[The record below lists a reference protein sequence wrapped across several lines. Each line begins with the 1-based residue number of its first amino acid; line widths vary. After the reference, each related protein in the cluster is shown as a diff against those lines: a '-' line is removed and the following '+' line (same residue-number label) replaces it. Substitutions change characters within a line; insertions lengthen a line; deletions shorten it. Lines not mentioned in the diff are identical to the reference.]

1 MKVEHLRIF
10 SFLKNSCISQQEQID
25 RSKMILVKD
34 LLVNGDLLENEEIK
48 MISAKLT
55 TTYNNGSEI
64 VEFYK
69 EFIDEL
75 EETSST
81 LLLGSLLT
89 DNIAVENYLIY
100 QEKYLELFYHYLETD
115 IDDVISVFSNREQ
128 EKILSNTIDVEE
140 KKLYKKIRT
149 YKEGQNE

>member
-69 EFIDEL
+69 KFIDEL

-89 DNIAVENYLIY
+89 DNVAVENYLIY
-100 QEKYLELFYHYLETD
+100 QEKYHELFYRYLETD

-140 KKLYKKIRT
+140 KKLYKKIKT
-149 YKEGQNE
+149 YKEGK

>member
-1 MKVEHLRIF
+1 
-10 SFLKNSCISQQEQID
+10 
-25 RSKMILVKD
+25 MILVKD

-140 KKLYKKIRT
+140 KKLYKKIKT
-149 YKEGQNE
+149 YKEGK

>member
-140 KKLYKKIRT
+140 KKLYKKIKT
-149 YKEGQNE
+149 YKEGK

>member
-34 LLVNGDLLENEEIK
+34 LLVNSDLLENEEIK

-64 VEFYK
+64 VSFYQDFVTK
-69 EFIDEL
+69 LNE
-75 EETSST
+75 ST
-81 LLLGSLLT
+81 KISLLGGLMRDSVVI
-89 DNIAVENYLIY
+89 DNYLVY
-100 QEKYLELFYHYLETD
+100 QERYHELFYRYLDTD
-115 IDDVISVFSNREQ
+115 IEDTISVYRNREQ
-128 EKILSNTIDVEE
+128 EKIIFNTIDIEE
-140 KKLYKKIRT
+140 KKLYKKIKT